1 MLYPL
6 RDGVRSVFF
15 RGIGLGF
22 LGGFVLVVLFFVTGG
37 KHAQLTWARPSG
49 LLYFLAGLEIGIALA
64 VGLVFLVF
72 HNLQARWA
80 AHASLGTAYAR
91 PIEARHVIALIR
103 TYPVSSLLRHF
114 GVRRLPVGRFA

>member
-64 VGLVFLVF
+64 VGLVFLVI
-72 HNLQARWA
+72 HNQQAGGQRMQAWA
-80 AHASLGTAYAR
+80 QRMIDQSKHGGT
-91 PIEARHVIALIR
+91 
-103 TYPVSSLLRHF
+103 S
-114 GVRRLPVGRFA
+114 